1 MEPTLVMTTTKQ
13 FVEEHLDIVKR
24 VDKVYAESLQWM
36 KDHPAETAEMGAKEH
51 GLSVEDA
58 KTLMERS
65 HYFDKMT
72 TKDLE
77 DLKVNQ
83 KFLRDNG
90 MMRNEV
96 TVEELVLP
104 VEME

>member
-1 MEPTLVMTTTKQ
+1 MTTTKQ
-13 FVEEHLDIVKR
+13 FVEEHLNIVKR

-36 KDHPAETAEMGAKEH
+36 KD
-51 GLSVEDA
+51 
-58 KTLMERS
+58 
-65 HYFDKMT
+65 YFDKMT

>member
-13 FVEEHLDIVKR
+13 FVEEHLNIVKR
-24 VDKVYAESLQWM
+24 VDKVYAESLQWT

-51 GLSVEDA
+51 GISVEDA